1 MVLIIP
7 KFFGKQECQFWKDYC
22 MFASKN
28 KTLEVGLKTGGKD
41 KMNHV
46 DRNYYT
52 VRSHFTFMDKLKETA
67 EKHWEQKLYYSKRS
81 YAHLMHYK
89 EEGQGLEWHAEPGI
103 STVSVSI
110 NLSSSDEYEG
120 ADFEIK
126 EHDFDLKQGDAVFY
140 SSGLLHQVTP
150 LSKGHKKSFVLWL
163 KSKKQYEEDK

>member
-28 KTLEVGLKTGGKD
+28 KTLEVGLNKKG

-46 DRNYYT
+46 DRSYYT

-67 EKHWEQKLYYSKRS
+67 EKHWEQKLYYNKKS

-89 EEGQGLEWHAEPGI
+89 EKGQGLEWHAEPGI
-103 STVSVSI
+103 ATVSISI
-110 NLSSSDEYEG
+110 NLSSSEEYEG
-120 ADFEIK
+120 ADFEIRG
-126 EHDFDLKQGDAVFY
+126 HDFDLKQGDAVLY
-140 SSGLLHQVTP
+140 SSKLMHQVTP
-150 LSKGHKKSFVLWL
+150 LSKGHKKSLVIWL
-163 KSKKQYEEDK
+163 QNKEQSCVDS